1 MTALQP
7 TFPALEP
14 TVRTW
19 VGGAP
24 GQGAFTAASGIETR
38 MMYGAQ
44 AYGQVL
50 TLSYSNITE
59 DQARLF
65 DTHFAFTRGSFTAFT
80 LPFSTYAGMSQQF
93 APANTTWRYGGPPEI
108 ESVQPNRHNVSVSL
122 ICVSG

>member
-1 MTALQP
+1 MSFPDLQP
-7 TFPALEP
+7 TA
-14 TVRTW
+14 RAW

-24 GQGAFTAASGIETR
+24 GQGSFVAASGIEVRTLF
-38 MMYGAQ
+38 GAN

-50 TLSYSNITE
+50 TLNYSNITE
-59 DQARLF
+59 DNARLF
-65 DTHFAFTRGSFTAFT
+65 DDHYTSSRGSFTAFT